1 MPAHFSLAAISA
13 NRLSRSG
20 STANLNLKPE
30 TSAATE
36 KSGLRAHM
44 EIDVPQGQASL
55 VTGVYD
61 WTTGKPALWRF
72 RSIHPKWSL
81 PQSKQPLPH
90 AVYAPG
96 NPNISHDWLATQ
108 CG

>member
-30 TSAATE
+30 ISAATE

-61 WTTGKPALWRF
+61 WTTGKAGTLEIPL
-72 RSIHPKWSL
+72 SS
-81 PQSKQPLPH
+81 SKVES
-90 AVYAPG
+90 AAK
-96 NPNISHDWLATQ
+96 
-108 CG
+108 